1 MARRRHPRALRNHG
15 RLEDANRIGPLNM
28 SEAIYKSTRGDK
40 AHARIY
46 DAHMK
51 HPAWKNLS
59 GNAFKLLCATLA
71 AYRPGQNNFPM
82 GGNTVAAMI
91 GVSEKTG
98 KKIADE
104 LIATGHFRE
113 ERRGKNVGQLN
124 TRERVISLTRHDT
137 ETNTGDPDLPV
148 KIWRQKMQ
156 TQKYLPNEPGKKSGS
171 EKRRK
176 GLNGNNGGADVIP
189 LKKADTRM

>member
-1 MARRRHPRALRNHG
+1 
-15 RLEDANRIGPLNM
+15 M
-28 SEAIYKSTRGDK
+28 SEALYKSTRGDK

-51 HPAWKNLS
+51 HPAWKSLS

-71 AYRPGQNNFPM
+71 AYRPGQNSFPM

-91 GVSEKTG
+91 GVSERTG
-98 KKIADE
+98 KKLADE

-113 ERRGKNVGQLN
+113 ERRGKNIGQLN

-137 ETNTGDPDLPV
+137 ETNAGDPDLPINV
-148 KIWRQKMQ
+148 WKQKMQ
-156 TQKYLPNEPGKKSGS
+156 TQKNLPNGPSKKSGS
-171 EKRRK
+171 DKSAAKRIS
-176 GLNGNNGGADVIP
+176 NGGGADVIP